1 MGWRRG
7 FVAALAAFVLG
18 TSVPAAAD
26 ITVVGKYTFVN
37 GDTATR
43 ASYYSRKRTRV
54 TSPSGMEFIHD
65 TQARRVTVIDHA
77 QRRYYQGTIEEAD
90 SIASRILLQ
99 RREELRPLIEANREM
114 WAQRMMGFND
124 SIRVIETDESR
135 TIAGYPATRWM
146 MLAGQ
151 YMTHERWVARGLSV
165 PNFGPE
171 LEKVMMA
178 PVLDPLG
185 RQLMKM
191 LIQMRENP
199 GTVLKSSTQFRTPT
213 QSGSFSW
220 EAIRVGSE
228 KIPGSAWSP
237 PPGYTKAKPGAR

>member
-1 MGWRRG
+1 MSWKRG
-7 FVAALAAFVLG
+7 FVAALAAAACAWG
-18 TSVPAAAD
+18 VPAAAD
-26 ITVVGKYTFVN
+26 VTLVGKYTFVN

-43 ASYYSRKRTRV
+43 TSYYSRKRVRV

-65 TQARRVTVIDHA
+65 TQSRRVTVIDHA

-90 SIASRILLQ
+90 SVATQILLQ
-99 RREELRPLIEANREM
+99 RREELRPLIEANREV
-114 WAQRMMGFND
+114 WAQRMKGFND
-124 SIRVIETDESR
+124 SIRVIETEEVR
-135 TIAGYPATRWM
+135 TIAGYPSTRWM

-171 LEKVMMA
+171 LEKVVMA
-178 PVLDPLG
+178 SVLDPLG

-191 LIQMRENP
+191 LIQMREHP

-213 QSGSFSW
+213 QTGSFSW

-228 KIPGSAWSP
+228 KIPESAWSP
-237 PPGYTKAKPGAR
+237 PAGYTKATPGAR

>member
-7 FVAALAAFVLG
+7 FVAALAAFALG
-18 TSVPAAAD
+18 TSVPVAAD

-43 ASYYSRKRTRV
+43 SSYYSRKRTRV

-65 TQARRVTVIDHA
+65 TQVRRVTVIDHA

-90 SIASRILLQ
+90 SVASRILLQ

-114 WAQRMMGFND
+114 WAQRMQGFND
-124 SIRVIETDESR
+124 SIRVIETDESK

-151 YMTHERWVARGLSV
+151 YMVHERWVARGLSV

-228 KIPGSAWSP
+228 KIPGSAWNP
-237 PPGYTKAKPGAR
+237 PPGYTKTKPGAR